1 MLLFFLSFTV
11 MVASPSAIAVI
22 TPLRTL
28 ATFLSDDVQLNVYK
42 ESSFVV
48 AVIVSS
54 SPTFQ
59 VTSVL
64 ETVSPTSVSPTFCLE
79 DSVDPWLFSPQ
90 EVKIPPKVNANNEL
104 RIMTLVFFIFFVFP
118 VCSKNDE
125 KPFLKKIV
133 NRRFIN
139 NYCKLYV
146 HSLHFLLQRKENK
159 QVTFLP
165 IFLNM
170 TFLSL

>member
-1 MLLFFLSFTV
+1 M
-11 MVASPSAIAVI
+11 
-22 TPLRTL
+22 
-28 ATFLSDDVQLNVYK
+28 
-42 ESSFVV
+42 

-54 SPTFQ
+54 SPTFK

-125 KPFLKKIV
+125 SPFFKKIV